1 MEQKLGKSGTRLLLT
16 AAIVVVSAIVF
27 VPGAWLKPDRFG
39 AWAAGWQALG
49 TIVAFGLTAVAFRRQ
64 AQQTQ
69 EALTVAH
76 SEAAN
81 ARAGLELA
89 RLQLD
94 AQRDAT
100 TRQYAEQVSTW
111 LEIATLLDKPEL
123 AETTADQSY
132 LITSS
137 LAEAEAVPLRV
148 LVLIVTNRGAQ
159 PAFEAQLSVRWDT
172 AIRGDQEISRR
183 SFPVIPPTS
192 QRELRVD
199 SSNSAIID
207 DFAHRS
213 ESLRVELTFRD
224 VAGAWWRRST
234 TGELEPINQP

>member
-1 MEQKLGKSGTRLLLT
+1 MEEKLNKSRTRLLLA
-16 AAIVVVSAIVF
+16 AAIVVVGAIVF

-49 TIVAFGLTAVAFRRQ
+49 TIVAFGLAAVAFRRQ

-81 ARAGLELA
+81 SGAGLELA

-100 TRQYAEQVSTW
+100 KRQYAEQVSTW

-123 AETTADQSY
+123 ADTMADERY
-132 LITSS
+132 LIASS

-148 LVLIVTNRGAQ
+148 LVLVVTNRGGQ
-159 PAFEAQLSVRWDT
+159 PAFEARLSVRWDT
-172 AIRGDQEISRR
+172 ATSADQEIFQR

-192 QRELRVD
+192 QQELRVD

-207 DFAHRS
+207 AFAHHS

-234 TGELEPINQP
+234 TGVLEAIIQP

>member
-1 MEQKLGKSGTRLLLT
+1 MSFNAFRQTNHC
-16 AAIVVVSAIVF
+16 
-27 VPGAWLKPDRFG
+27 
-39 AWAAGWQALG
+39 ALG
-49 TIVAFGLTAVAFRRQ
+49 INFCNGAFDTR
-64 AQQTQ
+64 
-69 EALTVAH
+69 ALGIFGHKCRERILVH
-76 SEAAN
+76 
-81 ARAGLELA
+81 L
-89 RLQLD
+89 LD